1 MIGKPDGHKAKDK
14 FGTVPV
20 PSVLVQ
26 NGQNYKDSQEDE
38 GVLFH
43 AENRV
48 MVDPRP
54 GYLP

>member
-1 MIGKPDGHKAKDK
+1 MIGKPDGHEAKDK
-14 FGTVPV
+14 FGAVPV
-20 PSVLVQ
+20 PGVLVQ
-26 NGQNYKDSQEDE
+26 NGQNDKDSQEDE